1 MTWRASLGN
10 VDTWRKGHLAV
21 AEWIDAW
28 RLAPRI
34 IVAGYAWVTYTV
46 VKWYMN
52 LKPEVLE
59 NCNVELLKE
68 VCVVQAPSTQHAAL
82 VTAVIGIAAA
92 MFAFYAN
99 SGKKWNGFQHWN
111 KPGENGAQSQ
121 EEMQQKRT
129 LSTKTVFILDDD
141 DDNGGNGG

>member
-1 MTWRASLGN
+1 VAWRETVGN

-28 RLAPRI
+28 RLVPRI
-34 IVAGYAWVTYTV
+34 ICAGYAWVTYTV
-46 VKWYMN
+46 IKWYMN

-59 NCNVELLKE
+59 NCNVELLKD
-68 VCVVQAPSTQHAAL
+68 VCVIQAPSTQHAAL

-99 SGKKWNGFQHWN
+99 TGKKWNGFTYWN
-111 KPGENGAQSQ
+111 KPGENGLPPK
-121 EEMQQKRT
+121 EEMQRRT
-129 LSTKTVFILDDD
+129 VTTKTIYMIDDD
-141 DDNGGNGG
+141 EDGGNGG

>member
-1 MTWRASLGN
+1 MAWRKTVGN

-28 RLAPRI
+28 RLVPRI
-34 IVAGYAWVTYTV
+34 IAGGYAWVTYTV

-52 LKPEVLE
+52 LKPELLE

-99 SGKKWNGFQHWN
+99 SGKKWNGFQPWN
-111 KPGENGAQSQ
+111 KPGDGSTPPPV
-121 EEMQQKRT
+121 EEMQQRT
-129 LSTKTVFILDDD
+129 VTTKTVFVLDDD
-141 DDNGGNGG
+141 DGG

>member
-1 MTWRASLGN
+1 MAWRETVGN

-28 RLAPRI
+28 RLVPRVI
-34 IVAGYAWVTYTV
+34 CAGYAWVTYTV
-46 VKWYMN
+46 IKWYMN

-59 NCNVELLKE
+59 NCNVELLKD
-68 VCVVQAPSTQHAAL
+68 VCVIQAPSTQHAAL

-99 SGKKWNGFQHWN
+99 TGKKWNGFQYWN
-111 KPGENGAQSQ
+111 KPGENGLPPK
-121 EEMQQKRT
+121 EEMQRRSVT
-129 LSTKTVFILDDD
+129 TKTIYMLDDD
-141 DDNGGNGG
+141 GDGNGG

>member
-1 MTWRASLGN
+1 MAWRESVGN

-28 RLAPRI
+28 RIVPRVI
-34 IVAGYAWVTYTV
+34 CGGYAWVTYTV
-46 VKWYMN
+46 IKWYMN

-59 NCNVELLKE
+59 NCNVELLKD
-68 VCVVQAPSTQHAAL
+68 VCVIQAPSTQHAAL

-99 SGKKWNGFQHWN
+99 TGKKWNGFTHWN
-111 KPGENGAQSQ
+111 KPGENGLPPK
-121 EEMQQKRT
+121 EEMQRRSVT
-129 LSTKTVFILDDD
+129 TKTIYMLDDED
-141 DDNGGNGG
+141 GGNGG